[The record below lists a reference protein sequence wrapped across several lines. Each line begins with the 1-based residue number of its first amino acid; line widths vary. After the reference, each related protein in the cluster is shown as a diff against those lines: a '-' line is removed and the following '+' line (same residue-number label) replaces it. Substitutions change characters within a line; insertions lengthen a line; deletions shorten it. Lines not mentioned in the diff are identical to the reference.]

1 MISEIS
7 KLKILYQQLD
17 RQQAAGEDVVADL
30 KKEINNLELAYL
42 KEQVLP
48 QVAQFMAS
56 KVQDL
61 RCSIDSSFQFDGEQ
75 SINYSF
81 CTSGTMLFVKDSLDV
96 NSVSGIS
103 EITPPQPKVVT
114 LPVLQPK
121 TETSPTQR
129 SIRLVDYSEKAIVL
143 YGDTKDFSEE
153 LKGLG
158 GYFNPR
164 LRGGMGWVFSKKRIP
179 DLKKLLGSYLQDEAQ
194 LEDKTSGSNL
204 FTNSDTDDGS
214 TLTEDQWIKMLLSM
228 RGTQVKGLT
237 SPHKAIFILAI
248 IELIQRGYI
257 RKKRIFATTTL
268 SDTFMQIWN
277 KYVPADWPFR
287 GNAFQPYIHMNSEP
301 FYFLVNADEVNS
313 FDINQNW
320 NRSLVVKYIEYAY
333 FDTQLFELL
342 HKRSFTDRLSK
353 ELIDKYLVN
362 QSHAL
367 VKPKPMAQPSS
378 NPNAFAG
385 YKRYLSTLTSNIG
398 RPYSASSISVY
409 ATALRS
415 KYMQA
420 KVSKFTGIS
429 DLEMVSELSVIDE
442 IINEVKYEAEHGM
455 VNKTSYLALK
465 MFRDY
470 RKLNP
475 ISLHNAIQKATS
487 SVAQAPKEKLESNGK
502 PIGILSIDAEHIH
515 IKNGTLNEMFA
526 TFLNEIG
533 PDLVYDMKI
542 NYMGV
547 NLIDTKENPFF
558 VDNCVKLNGGYWAN
572 VSPRPQTVAN
582 LIKKICEFLDM
593 DVSITMEH
601 EDIAGG
607 YKIES
612 KPRAT
617 FSLNGGRPLNK
628 RQTVLEVIRLYVKTH
643 PTATFE
649 QLESA
654 FPKELQGGYG
664 VITPISTIQRRIQ
677 NGYDDEHR
685 YFLDRDK
692 ILRSSDE
699 IEFAVCHQWGHQFS
713 NFQKYVSKV
722 FNWTMK
728 LSKLI

>member
-1 MISEIS
+1 MTPEIS
-7 KLKILYQQLD
+7 KLKTLYQQLD
-17 RQQAAGEDVVADL
+17 RQQAAGEDVVADI

-48 QVAQFMAS
+48 RVAQFMAS
-56 KVQDL
+56 KVRGL
-61 RCSIDSSFQFDGEQ
+61 RCGIDSSFQYDGEQ

-96 NSVSGIS
+96 NSVSSIS
-103 EITPPQPKVVT
+103 EITPPQAKVVT
-114 LPVLQPK
+114 PPVLQPK
-121 TETSPTQR
+121 TETAPIQR
-129 SIRLVDYSEKAIVL
+129 SIRLVDYSEKAVAL
-143 YGDTKDFSEE
+143 YGDTKDFSED
-153 LKGLG
+153 LKNLG

-164 LRGGMGWVFSKKRIP
+164 LRGGVGWVFSKKRIP
-179 DLKKLLGSYLQDEAQ
+179 DLRGLLGSYLQDETKI
-194 LEDKTSGSNL
+194 EDKQQGSHLLANAGQNDVSGLS
-204 FTNSDTDDGS
+204 
-214 TLTEDQWIKMLLSM
+214 EDQWIKMLLSM

-248 IELIQRGYI
+248 IESIQRGYI
-257 RKKRIFATTTL
+257 REKRIFATTTL
-268 SDTFMQIWN
+268 SDTFMRIWN

-301 FYFLVNADEVNS
+301 FYFLVNAEGVNN
-313 FDINQNW
+313 FDLNQNW
-320 NRSLVVKYIEYAY
+320 SRPLVVKYIEYAY

-353 ELIDKYLVN
+353 ELIAKFIIKQTKAPAKQEPIIETATNVI
-362 QSHAL
+362 
-367 VKPKPMAQPSS
+367 
-378 NPNAFAG
+378 AFAG

-398 RPYSASSISVY
+398 KPYSASSINVY

-420 KVSKFTGIS
+420 KVSKFAGIS
-429 DLEMVSELSVIDE
+429 DLEMVSELSVIDK
-442 IINEVKYEAEHGM
+442 IIYEVKYEAEHGM
-455 VNKTSYLALK
+455 VNKTSFLALK

-470 RKLNP
+470 RRLTP
-475 ISLHNAIQKATS
+475 LTSQESTPVVSAPGVQK
-487 SVAQAPKEKLESNGK
+487 PKEEQWSIGK
-502 PIGILSIDAEHIH
+502 PIGILSIDVEHIH
-515 IKNGTLNEMFA
+515 IKKGHLNDMFA

-533 PDLVYDMKI
+533 PELVYDMKI
-542 NYMGV
+542 NYLGA

-558 VDNCVKLNGGYWAN
+558 IDNCIKLNGGYWVN

-582 LIKKICEFLDM
+582 QIRKICEFLDM

-601 EDIAGG
+601 ENITDG

-612 KPRAT
+612 KSRAT

-628 RQTVLEVIRLYVKTH
+628 RRTVLETIRLYVKTH

-685 YFLDRDK
+685 YYLDRDK
-692 ILRSSDE
+692 ILRSSDG

-713 NFQKYVSKV
+713 HFQSYVQKN
-722 FNWTMK
+722 FNWTIK
-728 LSKLI
+728 EL

>member
-56 KVQDL
+56 KVQGL

-96 NSVSGIS
+96 NSISGIS

-114 LPVLQPK
+114 LPVLQSK

-179 DLKKLLGSYLQDEAQ
+179 DLKELLGSYLQDETQ

-257 RKKRIFATTTL
+257 REKRIFATTTL
-268 SDTFMQIWN
+268 SDTFMRIWN
-277 KYVPADWPFR
+277 KYIPADWPFR
-287 GNAFQPYIHMNSEP
+287 GNAFQPYIHMSSEP
-301 FYFLVNADEVNS
+301 FYFLVNAEGINN
-313 FDINQNW
+313 FDLNQNW
-320 NRSLVVKYIEYAY
+320 SRSLVVKYIEYAY
-333 FDTQLFELL
+333 FDTQLFDLL
-342 HKRSFTDRLSK
+342 HKRSFIDRLSK
-353 ELIDKYLVN
+353 ELIDRFIIEQTK
-362 QSHAL
+362 APAT
-367 VKPKPMAQPSS
+367 PKPIVETAP
-378 NPNAFAG
+378 NVNAFAG

-420 KVSKFTGIS
+420 KVFRFVGIS
-429 DLEMVSELSVIDE
+429 DLEMVSELSVIDK
-442 IINEVKYEAEHGM
+442 IISEVKYDAEHGM

-470 RKLNP
+470 RRLNP
-475 ISLHNAIQKATS
+475 ISPQIPHSATTS
-487 SVAQAPKEKLESNGK
+487 SVVQQPKDKPALKGK
-502 PIGILSIDAEHIH
+502 HIGILSIDTEHIH
-515 IKNGTLNEMFA
+515 IKNGKLNEMFA

-542 NYMGV
+542 NYMGA
-547 NLIDTKENPFF
+547 NLIDTYENSFF
-558 VDNCVKLNGGYWAN
+558 VDNCVKLNGGYWVN

-582 LIKKICEFLDM
+582 QIKKICEFLDIE
-593 DVSITMEH
+593 VSIVMEH
-601 EDIAGG
+601 EDITDG

-628 RQTVLEVIRLYVKTH
+628 RQTVLETIRLYVKTH

-649 QLESA
+649 QLAAA

-664 VITPISTIQRRIQ
+664 VITPISTIRRRIQ
-677 NGYDDEHR
+677 NGYDDERR
-685 YFLDRDK
+685 YYLDRDK
-692 ILRSSDE
+692 TLRSSDG

-713 NFQKYVSKV
+713 HFQAYVSTK
-722 FNWTMK
+722 FNWTIK
-728 LSKLI
+728 EI

>member
-1 MISEIS
+1 MTPEIS
-7 KLKILYQQLD
+7 KLKTLYQQLD

-42 KEQVLP
+42 KEHVLP

-56 KVQDL
+56 KVRGL
-61 RCSIDSSFQFDGEQ
+61 RCGIDSSFQFDGEQ

-96 NSVSGIS
+96 NSASGIS
-103 EITPPQPKVVT
+103 EITPPKPEVVT
-114 LPVLQPK
+114 YPVLQPK
-121 TETSPTQR
+121 TETAPTQR
-129 SIRLVDYSEKAIVL
+129 SIRLVDYSEKAVAL
-143 YGDTKDFSEE
+143 YGNTKDFSEH
-153 LKGLG
+153 LKNLG

-164 LRGGMGWVFSKKRIP
+164 LQGGMGWVFSKNRIP
-179 DLKKLLGSYLQDEAQ
+179 DLRRLLGSYLQDETKI
-194 LEDKTSGSNL
+194 EDKQQESHFL
-204 FTNSDTDDGS
+204 TNAGQNDVSSLSD
-214 TLTEDQWIKMLLSM
+214 DQWIKMLLSM

-248 IELIQRGYI
+248 IESIQRGYI
-257 RKKRIFATTTL
+257 REKRIFATTTL
-268 SDTFMQIWN
+268 SDTFMRIWN

-301 FYFLVNADEVNS
+301 FYFLVNAEGVNN
-313 FDINQNW
+313 FDLNQNW
-320 NRSLVVKYIEYAY
+320 SRPLVIKYIEYAY

-353 ELIDKYLVN
+353 ELIDRFIIEQTK
-362 QSHAL
+362 APA
-367 VKPKPMAQPSS
+367 KP
-378 NPNAFAG
+378 NPIIETATNVNAFAG
-385 YKRYLSTLTSNIG
+385 YKRYLSTITSKIG

-420 KVSKFTGIS
+420 KVSKFAGIS
-429 DLEMVSELSVIDE
+429 DLEMVSELSVLDK
-442 IINEVKYEAEHGM
+442 IIYEVKYETEHGM

-470 RKLNP
+470 RRLNLP
-475 ISLHNAIQKATS
+475 TLQESTPVVSDPVVQK
-487 SVAQAPKEKLESNGK
+487 PKEEPTPNGK

-515 IKNGTLNEMFA
+515 IKNKNGKLNDMFA

-533 PDLVYDMKI
+533 PELVYDMKI
-542 NYMGV
+542 KYMGA
-547 NLIDTKENPFF
+547 NLIDTKENLYF
-558 VDNCVKLNGGYWAN
+558 VDCCVKLNGGYWVN
-572 VSPRPQTVAN
+572 ISPRPQTVAN
-582 LIKKICEFLDM
+582 QIKKICEFLDM
-593 DVSITMEH
+593 DVSITMEQ
-601 EDIAGG
+601 EDITEGN
-607 YKIES
+607 KIES
-612 KPRAT
+612 KSRAT

-628 RQTVLEVIRLYVKTH
+628 RRTVLETISLYVKTH
-643 PTATFE
+643 PTATYE

-677 NGYDDEHR
+677 NGYDDERR

-692 ILRSSDE
+692 ILRSSDG

-713 NFQKYVSKV
+713 HFQAYVSKT
-722 FNWTMK
+722 FNWT
-728 LSKLI
+728 IEEI

>member
-1 MISEIS
+1 MTPEIS
-7 KLKILYQQLD
+7 KLKTLYQLLD

-56 KVQDL
+56 KVQGL
-61 RCSIDSSFQFDGEQ
+61 RCGIDSSFQFDGEQ
-75 SINYSF
+75 IINYSF

-96 NSVSGIS
+96 NLVSDIS
-103 EITPPQPKVVT
+103 EITPPQPKVAT
-114 LPVLQPK
+114 PNVLLPK
-121 TETSPTQR
+121 TDTAPTQR
-129 SIRLVDYSEKAIVL
+129 SIRLVDYSDNAVAL

-153 LKGLG
+153 LKDLG

-164 LRGGMGWVFSKKRIP
+164 LRGEVGWVFSKERIP
-179 DLKKLLGSYLQDEAQ
+179 DLKELLGSYLQDEN
-194 LEDKTSGSNL
+194 LIEDKRSGGNI
-204 FTNSDTDDGS
+204 FTNIGTDDGS
-214 TLTEDQWIKMLLSM
+214 ALSEDQWINMLLSM

-248 IELIQRGYI
+248 IESIQRGYI
-257 RKKRIFATTTL
+257 REKRIFATTTL
-268 SDTFMQIWN
+268 SDTFMRIWN

-301 FYFLVNADEVNS
+301 FYFLVNAEGVNK
-313 FDINQNW
+313 FDLNQNW
-320 NRSLVVKYIEYAY
+320 SRPLVVKYIEYAY
-333 FDTQLFELL
+333 FDAQLFELL

-353 ELIDKYLVN
+353 ELIDRFIIEQTKAPAK
-362 QSHAL
+362 S
-367 VKPKPMAQPSS
+367 KPIIETGT
-378 NPNAFAG
+378 NINAFAG
-385 YKRYLSTLTSNIG
+385 YKRYLSMLTSNIG

-420 KVSKFTGIS
+420 KVSKFAGIS
-429 DLEMVSELSVIDE
+429 DLEKVSELSVIDE
-442 IINEVKYEAEHGM
+442 IIYEVKYEAEHGM

-475 ISLHNAIQKATS
+475 LAPQESTPVVSAPAVQK
-487 SVAQAPKEKLESNGK
+487 PKEEPTPNGK

-515 IKNGTLNEMFA
+515 IKNGKLNDMFA

-533 PDLVYDMKI
+533 PELVYDMKI
-542 NYMGV
+542 YYMGA

-558 VDNCVKLNGGYWAN
+558 VDNCVQLNGGYWVN
-572 VSPRPQTVAN
+572 VSPQPQTVAN
-582 LIKKICEFLDM
+582 QIKKICEFLDIE
-593 DVSITMEH
+593 VSIVMEH
-601 EDIAGG
+601 DDIKDG

-617 FSLNGGRPLNK
+617 FSLNSGRPLNK
-628 RQTVLEVIRLYVKTH
+628 RKTVLETIRLYLKTH

-664 VITPISTIQRRIQ
+664 VITPMSTIQRRIQ
-677 NGYDDEHR
+677 NGYDDERR
-685 YFLDRDK
+685 YYLDRDK
-692 ILRSSDE
+692 ILRSSDG
-699 IEFAVCHQWGHQFS
+699 IEFAVCHQWGHQFAH
-713 NFQKYVSKV
+713 FQTYVSKT
-722 FNWTMK
+722 FNWT
-728 LSKLI
+728 IEEI